1 MSYIVRYQKFIDAVR
16 TVEIALPVNQSG
28 QELATIDGYTYVSI
42 PDGVTLP
49 AQPSEITVQAVTMTP
64 TLSAQIAATSPQVRV
79 INDRVVAMIGEQY
92 SMHEEIKLL
101 RTAPSEEFDIYND
114 YVESCRAWGR
124 AQKTALGL

>member
-1 MSYIVRYQKFIDAVR
+1 MSYIVRYQKFINAIR

-28 QELATIDGYTYVSI
+28 QELATLDGYTYVSI

-49 AQPSEITVQAVTMTP
+49 TQPSEITVQAVTMTP
-64 TLSAQIAATSPQVRV
+64 TLSAQIAAASPQVRV
-79 INDRVVAMIGEQY
+79 INDRVVSMIGEQY

-101 RTAPSEEFDIYND
+101 RTAPSEEFDIYNE